1 MIGSELLV
9 VPNLSE
15 QLSFQAY
22 FPKGNWYDLRNQA
35 KQVSGTSTVTSNLME
50 PAPVFFREGKTIFMQ
65 NVDDVLNVFQ
75 LDDCFQILVA
85 LTSST
90 SNNLLSSE
98 GYLPALN
105 NYNNKK
111 NVENCIYKDC
121 AYKILSFLYSISRQ
135 LIIRFI
141 KPNYVEKDFKSL
153 KLSKIR
159 VFGIETSKT
168 LKSDNKFLMPKL
180 SSKIIN
186 DHTVDLEFEGL
197 IEINIEKDHEFI
209 ILFD

>member
-1 MIGSELLV
+1 MISILDKEEIYNNQFMIGSELLV

-50 PAPVFFREGKTIFMQ
+50 PAPVFLREGKTIFMQ

-90 SNNLLSSE
+90 SNNLLSNE

-111 NVENCIYKDC
+111 NVENCIYKNC
-121 AYKILSFLYSISRQ
+121 AYKILSFLYI
-135 LIIRFI
+135 
-141 KPNYVEKDFKSL
+141 YVSL
-153 KLSKIR
+153 
-159 VFGIETSKT
+159 
-168 LKSDNKFLMPKL
+168 
-180 SSKIIN
+180 
-186 DHTVDLEFEGL
+186 
-197 IEINIEKDHEFI
+197 
-209 ILFD
+209 